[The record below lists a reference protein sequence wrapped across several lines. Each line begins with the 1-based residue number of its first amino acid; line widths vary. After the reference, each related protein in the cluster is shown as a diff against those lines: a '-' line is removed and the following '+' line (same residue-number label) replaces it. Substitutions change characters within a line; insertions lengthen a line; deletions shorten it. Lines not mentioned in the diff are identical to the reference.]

1 MILNV
6 SLDEF
11 VHCRH
16 FYVPAFFLSYSP
28 FLIYK
33 KPCPPTHLHMAMAS
47 VVDHHYKRRLGWRRR
62 RIAAHSS
69 SIQTFFYPTITLE
82 LVQLRKKVRQK
93 KQQSSFFFSA
103 LPGNPF
109 MYSYKSF
116 KCGRIRAKPAGLFF
130 SNMS

>member
-69 SIQTFFYPTITLE
+69 SIQTFLSDYYFRTSTAT
-82 LVQLRKKVRQK
+82 KKSTTK

>member
-33 KPCPPTHLHMAMAS
+33 KPCPTTHLHMAMAS

-69 SIQTFFYPTITLE
+69 SIQTFLSDYYFRTSTATKKSTTKKMNFR
-82 LVQLRKKVRQK
+82 LVSIERLCAYFLTYEKYVRIFIQNR
-93 KQQSSFFFSA
+93 S
-103 LPGNPF
+103 GN
-109 MYSYKSF
+109 
-116 KCGRIRAKPAGLFF
+116 
-130 SNMS
+130 